1 MYNDDT
7 AIEITETEYK
17 GYNIRKNGDKWEVV
31 ETGELFDTS
40 QEAERYINNG
50 LKKTSKAQRKAVYNY
65 DDNFERINCRFTKGT
80 KERIKKVGYKS
91 ANDFIKLAVMEK
103 LEHDEKLLK

>member
-7 AIEITETEYK
+7 VIEITETEHK
-17 GYNIRKNGDKWEVV
+17 GHIIRKNGNKWEVV

-65 DDNFERINCRFTKGT
+65 DNSFERVNCRFVKGT
-80 KERIKKVGYKS
+80 KERIQKIGYKS
-91 ANDFIKLAVMEK
+91 VNDYIKLAVMEK
-103 LEHDEKLLK
+103 LEHDEKILK

>member
-7 AIEITETEYK
+7 VIEITETEHN
-17 GYNIRKNGDKWEVV
+17 GYIIRKNGDKWEVV
-31 ETGELFDTS
+31 GTGELFDTS